1 MISRSSV
8 PGSDLILVTFTVNH
22 DPEGPVSVVGDF
34 NDWDPH
40 ATPMGKGKKGDRAS
54 ATVRVPR
61 GLRYQFRY
69 LGGDNQWFNDETADD
84 YADNE
89 FGGQNSVLDL
99 TADAIEES
107 FGDGAVPNVTAPL
120 AGISAGDADLAA
132 GGAASAEVPEVRP
145 SMASRAKQKA

>member
-1 MISRSSV
+1 MITRTPV
-8 PGSDLILVTFTVNH
+8 PDSDLILVTFTVHH
-22 DPEGPVSVVGDF
+22 DPGGPVSVVGDF

-40 ATPMGKGKKGDRAS
+40 ATPMGKGTTDDRPS

-61 GLRYQFRY
+61 GQCYQFRY
-69 LGGDNQWFNDETADD
+69 LGGDSQWFNDETADD

-120 AGISAGDADLAA
+120 AGISARDADLAA
-132 GGAASAEVPEVRP
+132 DGATSAEVPEVRP
-145 SMASRAKQKA
+145 SKASRAKQKA